1 MQSTTSDRLGDCPRC
16 HAPIP
21 TGNLLI
27 RYERADGHAVYAECP
42 DCREPV
48 HPA

>member
-1 MQSTTSDRLGDCPRC
+1 MYSTHSERLGDCPRC
-16 HAPIP
+16 RTPIP
-21 TGNLLI
+21 AGNQLI

-42 DCREPV
+42 DCGDPV